1 MKVRVGFQENDSS
14 FSLKVMELGEDFD
27 ADVGELSKVR
37 EVWRGATFIPAV
49 STDGVISWTND
60 GDLPNP
66 SEVNIRGPQ
75 GPQGVAGQ
83 PGKDGKDGQTG
94 PAGEPGADGKD
105 GANGVS
111 CTHRWSGTTLYVTS
125 ASGTSS
131 ANLKGETGA
140 TGQSGSDGRDGV
152 DGTPCTHR
160 WSGTTLYVTSA
171 SGTTSANLKGD
182 KGDKGDT
189 GAAGKT
195 PTKGTDYFTPAD
207 KAEMV
212 AAVVAALPVYDG
224 SVTSV

>member
-14 FSLKVMELGEDFD
+14 FSLKVMELDEDFE

-37 EVWRGATFIPAV
+37 EVWRGATFIPSV

-75 GPQGVAGQ
+75 GLQGVAGQ

-94 PAGEPGADGKD
+94 PAGEPGAAGKD

-111 CTHRWSGTTLYVTS
+111 
-125 ASGTSS
+125 
-131 ANLKGETGA
+131 
-140 TGQSGSDGRDGV
+140 
-152 DGTPCTHR
+152 CTHR

-182 KGDKGDT
+182 KGDTGDT

-195 PTKGTDYFTPAD
+195 PVKGTDYFTPAD

>member
-14 FSLKVMELGEDFD
+14 FALKVMELGEDFE

-37 EVWRGATFIPAV
+37 EVWRGATFIPSV

-75 GPQGVAGQ
+75 GLPGV
-83 PGKDGKDGQTG
+83 
-94 PAGEPGADGKD
+94 
-105 GANGVS
+105 
-111 CTHRWSGTTLYVTS
+111 
-125 ASGTSS
+125 
-131 ANLKGETGA
+131 
-140 TGQSGSDGRDGV
+140 
-152 DGTPCTHR
+152 
-160 WSGTTLYVTSA
+160 
-171 SGTTSANLKGD
+171 
-182 KGDKGDT
+182 
-189 GAAGKT
+189 AGKT
-195 PTKGTDYFTPAD
+195 PVKGTDYFTPAD